1 MNDASRADPVRR
13 ARDLA
18 PAICAAADEIER
30 AKRIPEPLLE
40 ELHTARLFR
49 MLYPRS
55 VGGERF

>member
-1 MNDASRADPVRR
+1 MPRADPVRR
-13 ARDLA
+13 ARDLV

-30 AKRIPEPLLE
+30 AKRITEPLLE
-40 ELHTARLFR
+40 DLHTALLFR